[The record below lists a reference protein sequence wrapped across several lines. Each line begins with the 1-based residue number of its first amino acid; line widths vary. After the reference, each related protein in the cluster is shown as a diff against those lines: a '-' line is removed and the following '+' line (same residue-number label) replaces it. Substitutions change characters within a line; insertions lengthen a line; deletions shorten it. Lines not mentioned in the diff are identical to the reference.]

1 MEIKYPIFILA
12 LLVLGNCIQD
22 VPIPIREYG
31 FTVGDPYGTL
41 QIEFFLDFQC
51 KPLY

>member
-12 LLVLGNCIQD
+12 LLLVLGSCVQD
-22 VPIPIREYG
+22 VPIPAREYG

-41 QIEFFLDFQC
+41 EI
-51 KPLY
+51 